1 MDIPIKNKEETYENI
16 IEIGRNNDY
25 TSGNLL
31 NNEYFSINYKLITIE
46 SSQQIELE
54 DADTT
59 QQINFID
66 TLERNERATRFFII
80 EKTEEIAFNFS
91 KKAKSVI

>member
-1 MDIPIKNKEETYENI
+1 M
-16 IEIGRNNDY
+16 
-25 TSGNLL
+25 
-31 NNEYFSINYKLITIE
+31 
-46 SSQQIELE
+46 
-54 DADTT
+54 